1 MCRRRPSVLCSR
13 GNLKLMHLPAAFS
26 PTRLRTASRVPLLQV
41 IKTSVATVAAW
52 FVAVLLLPSELP
64 IFAAIAA
71 LLVVQ
76 PSVNQ
81 SLGKAVE
88 RTVGVITG
96 VIIASLIGLFFGG
109 QTWVILLAI
118 VVSIFFG
125 WVFRLAPGS
134 ANQIPISAMLVLAIG
149 AATPGYARDRIIE
162 TLIGATLGVIVNLL
176 IVPPV
181 ALGPAERDT
190 TLLADELASSLERL
204 AAALTSPQTE
214 QQLDGLM
221 IEARLLRPMRD
232 AAEASVKQGEESLT
246 LNPRRSALR
255 TRLEAV
261 SELHDRLTPMVTRII
276 GMTRA
281 FHDHYD
287 PTLLDE
293 PALLSIAK
301 ELRRAAH
308 DLRLLASPTSLPSEA
323 DATEPE
329 HTIPALTAPLRITR
343 PHPEHWLLIGSLMED
358 LRRIREEIVGD

>member
-1 MCRRRPSVLCSR
+1 
-13 GNLKLMHLPAAFS
+13 MHLPAAFS

-41 IKTSVATVAAW
+41 VKTSVATVAAW
-52 FVAVLLLPSELP
+52 FVAVLVLPSELP

-81 SLGKAVE
+81 SFGKAVE
-88 RTVGVITG
+88 RSVGVITG
-96 VIIASLIGLFFGG
+96 VIIASLIGLLFSG

-125 WVFRLAPGS
+125 WVFRLTPGS

-149 AATPGYARDRIIE
+149 AATPGYAIDRIIE
-162 TLIGATLGVIVNLL
+162 TLIGAALGVIVNVL

-181 ALGPAERDT
+181 ALGPAERDVD
-190 TLLADELASSLERL
+190 LLAGELAGSLERL
-204 AAALTSPQTE
+204 ATALTSPQTQ

-221 IEARLLRPMRD
+221 IQARLLRPMRES
-232 AAEASVKQGEESLT
+232 AAASVLQGEESLT
-246 LNPRRSALR
+246 LNPRRSAHR
-255 TRLEAV
+255 TRLERM
-261 SELHDRLTPMVTRII
+261 SDLLDRLTPIVTRVI

-287 PTLLDE
+287 PSLLDE
-293 PALLSIAK
+293 PALQSIAT

-308 DLRLLASPTSLPSEA
+308 DLRLLASSPPITHDET
-323 DATEPE
+323 DAPAPVAE
-329 HTIPALTAPLRITR
+329 IPALTAPLRITR

>member
-1 MCRRRPSVLCSR
+1 
-13 GNLKLMHLPAAFS
+13 MHLPAAFS
-26 PTRLRTASRVPLLQV
+26 PTRLRTANRVPLLQV
-41 IKTSVATVAAW
+41 VKTTVATVAAW

-81 SLGKAVE
+81 SFGKAVE
-88 RTVGVITG
+88 RSVGVITG
-96 VIIASLIGLFFGG
+96 VVIASLIGLVFSG

-125 WVFRLAPGS
+125 WIFRLTPGS

-149 AATPGYARDRIIE
+149 AATPGYALDRIIE
-162 TLIGATLGVIVNLL
+162 TLIGAALGVLVNIL

-181 ALGPAERDT
+181 ALGPAERDVN
-190 TLLADELASSLERL
+190 LLAGELAASLERL
-204 AAALTSPQTE
+204 AAALTSPQTQ

-221 IEARLLRPMRD
+221 IQARLLRPMRES
-232 AAEASVKQGEESLT
+232 AAASVQQGEESLT
-246 LNPRRSALR
+246 LNPRRSAHR
-255 TRLEAV
+255 TRFEVV
-261 SELHDRLTPMVTRII
+261 SQLLDRFTPVVTRVI

-287 PTLLDE
+287 SSLIDE
-293 PALLSIAK
+293 PALTSIAK

-308 DLRLLASPTSLPSEA
+308 DLRLLASPTFVRDEA
-323 DATEPE
+323 DATEPD
-329 HTIPALTAPLRITR
+329 TDIPALTAPLRIAR

-358 LRRIREEIVGD
+358 LRRIREEIIGN

>member
-1 MCRRRPSVLCSR
+1 
-13 GNLKLMHLPAAFS
+13 MHLPAAFS

-41 IKTSVATVAAW
+41 VKTSVATVAAW

-81 SLGKAVE
+81 SFGKAVE
-88 RTVGVITG
+88 RSVGVIAG
-96 VIIASLIGLFFGG
+96 VVIASLIGLLFSG

-149 AATPGYARDRIIE
+149 AATPGYALDRIIE
-162 TLIGATLGVIVNLL
+162 TLIGAALGVIVNVL

-181 ALGPAERDT
+181 ALGPAERDVN
-190 TLLADELASSLERL
+190 LLAGELAGSLERL
-204 AAALTSPQTE
+204 AAALTSPQTQ

-221 IEARLLRPMRD
+221 IQARLLRPMRE
-232 AAEASVKQGEESLT
+232 AAATSVQQGEESLT
-246 LNPRRSALR
+246 LNPRRSAHR

-261 SELHDRLTPMVTRII
+261 SQLLDRFSPMVTRVL

-287 PTLLDE
+287 PSLAAE
-293 PALLSIAK
+293 PALQSIAN

-308 DLRLLASPTSLPSEA
+308 DLRLLASPTSVGDEA
-323 DATEPE
+323 DATEPDID
-329 HTIPALTAPLRITR
+329 IPALTAPLRITR

>member
-1 MCRRRPSVLCSR
+1 
-13 GNLKLMHLPAAFS
+13 MHLPAAFS
-26 PTRLRTASRVPLLQV
+26 STRLRTASRVPLLQV
-41 IKTSVATVAAW
+41 VKTSVATVAAW
-52 FVAVLLLPSELP
+52 FVAVLVLPSELP

-81 SLGKAVE
+81 SFGKAVE
-88 RTVGVITG
+88 RSVGVITG
-96 VIIASLIGLFFGG
+96 VLIASLIGFLFSG

-118 VVSIFFG
+118 IVSIFFG

-149 AATPGYARDRIIE
+149 AATPGYAIDRIIE
-162 TLIGATLGVIVNLL
+162 TLIGAALGVIVNVL

-181 ALGPAERDT
+181 ALGPAERDVN
-190 TLLADELASSLERL
+190 LLASELAASLDRL
-204 AAALTSPQTE
+204 ASALTSPQSQ
-214 QQLDGLM
+214 QQLDSLM
-221 IEARLLRPMRD
+221 IQARLLRPMRES
-232 AAEASVKQGEESLT
+232 AAASVQQGEESLT

-255 TRLEAV
+255 TRFETV
-261 SELHDRLTPMVTRII
+261 SALLDRFSPVVTRVI

-287 PTLLDE
+287 TSLIDE
-293 PALLSIAK
+293 PALQSIAV

-308 DLRLLASPTSLPSEA
+308 DLRLLASPTFVA
-323 DATEPE
+323 GNTDATKQATE
-329 HTIPALTAPLRITR
+329 IPALTAPLRITR

>member
-1 MCRRRPSVLCSR
+1 
-13 GNLKLMHLPAAFS
+13 MHLPAAFS
-26 PTRLRTASRVPLLQV
+26 PTRLRTESRVPLMQV
-41 IKTSVATVAAW
+41 VKTSVATVAAW

-81 SLGKAVE
+81 SFGKAVE
-88 RTVGVITG
+88 RSVGVISG
-96 VIIASLIGLFFGG
+96 VIIASLIGLLFSG

-125 WVFRLAPGS
+125 WVFRLTPGS

-149 AATPGYARDRIIE
+149 AATPGYALDRIVE
-162 TLIGATLGVIVNLL
+162 TLIGAALGVIVNIL

-181 ALGPAERDT
+181 ALGPAERDMN
-190 TLLADELASSLERL
+190 LLTGELAASLERL
-204 AAALTSPQTE
+204 ATALTSPQTQ

-221 IEARLLRPMRD
+221 IQARLLRPMRES
-232 AAEASVKQGEESLT
+232 AAASVKQGEESLT
-246 LNPRRSALR
+246 LNPRRTAHR
-255 TRLEAV
+255 TRLEDV
-261 SELHDRLTPMVTRII
+261 SHLLDRLTPIVTRVI

-287 PTLLDE
+287 TSLVDE

-308 DLRLLASPTSLPSEA
+308 DLRLLASPTYLTSET
-323 DATEPE
+323 DAPAHEE
-329 HTIPALTAPLRITR
+329 DIPALTAPLRISR